1 LDELRTALELATD
14 DELQQ
19 LTRILF
25 CRKFNP
31 LDYMNTPDPLEI
43 QSQERVEWIESIEQ
57 RFRYL
62 AADGLTVLQ
71 GRTQQVT
78 YRQALI
84 QVCRYLKIPYSKQ
97 LSTEDLESELF
108 IHLMGKAYQ
117 QMPAAEQTAITTRIQ
132 KSLTQTKLNQ
142 PLPLHVQHDPM
153 KLLLTGSGALVL
165 SSVVQPIVLQQIA
178 RQFALHLATYQVT
191 QQVLVKGGMAVA
203 GQIQGYVTLQLAK
216 RGMITTAARSSPRR
230 FCLFRPSAVGVV
242 SGRFGLASN
251 FHQLWPDYSHHYGL
265 GSNSADSGYLFGCR
279 NLLGDGLRPNGSIFS
294 RNPDRQFRRYY
305 PPGHAHFGGSGGDC
319 GRGYPAYW

>member
-43 QSQERVEWIESIEQ
+43 QSQERIEWIESIEQ

-78 YRQALI
+78 YRQTLL

-97 LSTEDLESELF
+97 LSTEDLEAELF

-117 QMPAAEQTAITTRIQ
+117 QLPATEQTAITLRIQ
-132 KSLTQTKLNQ
+132 KSLTQTKLDR
-142 PLPLHVQHDPM
+142 PLPLHIQHDPM
-153 KLLLTGSGALVL
+153 KLILTGSSALVL

-178 RQFALHLATYQVT
+178 RQFAMHLATYQVT
-191 QQVLVKGGMAVA
+191 QQVLVKGGVAVA
-203 GQIQGYVTLQLAK
+203 GQIQGYVTMQLAR
-216 RGMITTAARSSPRR
+216 RGMIATAAKQGAAR
-230 FCLFRPSAVGVV
+230 GVFAFLGPALWGWFIADLGWRAI
-242 SGRFGLASN
+242 STNYGRIIPTIMALA
-251 FHQLWPDYSHHYGL
+251 QIRLTRGT
-265 GSNSADSGYLFGCR
+265 YL
-279 NLLGDGLRPNGSIFS
+279 DVET
-294 RNPDRQFRRYY
+294 
-305 PPGHAHFGGSGGDC
+305 
-319 GRGYPAYW
+319 YWEMA

>member
-43 QSQERVEWIESIEQ
+43 QSQERIEWIESIEQ

-78 YRQALI
+78 YRQTLL

-97 LSTEDLESELF
+97 LSTEDLEAELF

-117 QMPAAEQTAITTRIQ
+117 QLPATEQTAITLRIQ
-132 KSLTQTKLNQ
+132 KSLTQTKLDQ
-142 PLPLHVQHDPM
+142 PLPLHIQHDPM
-153 KLLLTGSGALVL
+153 KLILTGSSALVL

-178 RQFALHLATYQVT
+178 RQFAMHLATYQVT
-191 QQVLVKGGMAVA
+191 QQVLVKGGVAVA
-203 GQIQGYVTLQLAK
+203 GQIQGYVTMQLAR
-216 RGMITTAARSSPRR
+216 RGMIATAAKQGAAR
-230 FCLFRPSAVGVV
+230 GVFAFLGPALWGWFIADLGWRAI
-242 SGRFGLASN
+242 STNYGRIIPTIMALA
-251 FHQLWPDYSHHYGL
+251 QIRLTRGT
-265 GSNSADSGYLFGCR
+265 YL
-279 NLLGDGLRPNGSIFS
+279 DIET
-294 RNPDRQFRRYY
+294 
-305 PPGHAHFGGSGGDC
+305 
-319 GRGYPAYW
+319 YWEMA

>member
-14 DELQQ
+14 EELQQ

-43 QSQERVEWIESIEQ
+43 QSQERIEWIESIEQ

-78 YRQALI
+78 YRQTLL

-97 LSTEDLESELF
+97 LSTEDLEAELF

-117 QMPAAEQTAITTRIQ
+117 QLPATEQTAITLRIQ
-132 KSLTQTKLNQ
+132 KSLTETNLDR
-142 PLPLHVQHDPM
+142 PLPLHIQHDPM
-153 KLLLTGSGALVL
+153 KLILTGSSALVL

-178 RQFALHLATYQVT
+178 RQFAMHLATYQVT
-191 QQVLVKGGMAVA
+191 QQVLVKGGVAVA
-203 GQIQGYVTLQLAK
+203 GQIQGYVTMQLAR
-216 RGMITTAARSSPRR
+216 RGMMATAAKQGAAR
-230 FCLFRPSAVGVV
+230 GVFAFLGPALWGWFIADLGWRAI
-242 SGRFGLASN
+242 STNYGRIIPTIMALA
-251 FHQLWPDYSHHYGL
+251 QIRLTRGT
-265 GSNSADSGYLFGCR
+265 YL
-279 NLLGDGLRPNGSIFS
+279 D
-294 RNPDRQFRRYY
+294 
-305 PPGHAHFGGSGGDC
+305 AET
-319 GRGYPAYW
+319 YWEMA

>member
-43 QSQERVEWIESIEQ
+43 QSQERTEWIESIEQ

-78 YRQALI
+78 YRQTLL

-97 LSTEDLESELF
+97 LSTEDLEAELF

-117 QMPAAEQTAITTRIQ
+117 QLPATEQTAITVRIQ
-132 KSLTQTKLNQ
+132 KSLTQTKLDR
-142 PLPLHVQHDPM
+142 PLPLHIQHDPM
-153 KLLLTGSGALVL
+153 KLILTGSSALVL

-178 RQFALHLATYQVT
+178 RQFAIHLATYQVT
-191 QQVLVKGGMAVA
+191 QQVLVKGGVAVA

-216 RGMITTAARSSPRR
+216 RGMMATAAKQGAAR
-230 FCLFRPSAVGVV
+230 GVFAFLGPALWGWFIADLGWRAI
-242 SGRFGLASN
+242 STNYGRIIPTIMALA
-251 FHQLWPDYSHHYGL
+251 QIRLTRGT
-265 GSNSADSGYLFGCR
+265 YL
-279 NLLGDGLRPNGSIFS
+279 DVET
-294 RNPDRQFRRYY
+294 
-305 PPGHAHFGGSGGDC
+305 
-319 GRGYPAYW
+319 YWEMA

>member
-43 QSQERVEWIESIEQ
+43 QSQERIEWIESIEQ

-62 AADGLTVLQ
+62 AADGLIVLQ

-78 YRQALI
+78 YRQTLL

-97 LSTEDLESELF
+97 LSTEDLEAELF

-117 QMPAAEQTAITTRIQ
+117 QLPATEQTAITLRIQ
-132 KSLTQTKLNQ
+132 KSLTETKLDR
-142 PLPLHVQHDPM
+142 PLPLHIQHDPM
-153 KLLLTGSGALVL
+153 KLILTGSSALVL

-178 RQFALHLATYQVT
+178 RQFAMHLATYQVT
-191 QQVLVKGGMAVA
+191 QQVLVKGGVAVA
-203 GQIQGYVTLQLAK
+203 GQIQGYVTLQLAR
-216 RGMITTAARSSPRR
+216 RGMIATAAKQGAAR
-230 FCLFRPSAVGVV
+230 GVFAFLGPALWGWFIADLGWRAI
-242 SGRFGLASN
+242 STNYGRIIPTIMALA
-251 FHQLWPDYSHHYGL
+251 QIRLTRGT
-265 GSNSADSGYLFGCR
+265 YL
-279 NLLGDGLRPNGSIFS
+279 DVET
-294 RNPDRQFRRYY
+294 
-305 PPGHAHFGGSGGDC
+305 
-319 GRGYPAYW
+319 YWEMA